1 MKRFIDRIEEMETLE
16 QEYAKE
22 GSSLVIVYGRRRVG
36 KTTLI
41 SEFIKDKNTLFFLA
55 SEESEVQNRN
65 AFKEKVADFTDN
77 TLLKDVQVSNW
88 DMLFK
93 VLVDTKYDSKPII
106 VIDEFQYIGKT
117 NPAFPSVFQRIWEEL
132 LKNQSIMVIL
142 CGSLISMMV
151 SQTLAYNSPL
161 YGRRTAQICLKQI
174 PFKYYREFF
183 PNKTEQECIEMYSV
197 TGGVPKYIESFAMER
212 DIYEA
217 IDKHVLKKSSY
228 LYDEPNFL
236 LQQEVSE
243 IGSYFS
249 IIKTIAAGNSKLS
262 AIAGV
267 LEAKATS
274 VSKYL
279 KTLMD
284 LDILEREVPVTED
297 NPDKCKRG
305 LYRIKDNYLRFWF
318 AFVYPNKSF
327 LESGHSEIVMQ
338 KIKNSLIK
346 NQTSFVYEDV
356 CKEKM
361 WELNAGGAWPFHFSK
376 IGRYWDSNTEID
388 VMALDPEDNNM
399 IVGECKY
406 WNRPTGTSVLESL
419 EEKATHVSWN
429 RDNRKVWYVLFSTGG
444 FSDKL
449 QELAEQREDVL
460 LVGL

>member
-197 TGGVPKYIESFAMER
+197 TGGVPKYIESFAMEQ

-217 IDKHVLKKSSY
+217 IDKHVLKKVH
-228 LYDEPNFL
+228 L
-236 LQQEVSE
+236 
-243 IGSYFS
+243 
-249 IIKTIAAGNSKLS
+249 
-262 AIAGV
+262 
-267 LEAKATS
+267 
-274 VSKYL
+274 
-279 KTLMD
+279 
-284 LDILEREVPVTED
+284 
-297 NPDKCKRG
+297 
-305 LYRIKDNYLRFWF
+305 
-318 AFVYPNKSF
+318 
-327 LESGHSEIVMQ
+327 
-338 KIKNSLIK
+338 
-346 NQTSFVYEDV
+346 
-356 CKEKM
+356 
-361 WELNAGGAWPFHFSK
+361 
-376 IGRYWDSNTEID
+376 
-388 VMALDPEDNNM
+388 
-399 IVGECKY
+399 
-406 WNRPTGTSVLESL
+406 
-419 EEKATHVSWN
+419 
-429 RDNRKVWYVLFSTGG
+429 
-444 FSDKL
+444 
-449 QELAEQREDVL
+449 
-460 LVGL
+460 